1 MNKKHVP
8 DTIAA
13 PVAAYS
19 HGIEVPPNSRV
30 LYTAG
35 QIGNLPDG
43 TVPDGIEAQT
53 EATWAN
59 LIAILESAGMG
70 MEDVVKVTTYVTKE
84 DDFWPMAKARA
95 KFFGDARPASTGIIV
110 KALAKPEWLVEVE
123 LVAAK
128 A

>member
-19 HGIEVPPNSRV
+19 HGVEVPPNSRV

-35 QIGNLPDG
+35 QVGILPDG
-43 TVPDGIEAQT
+43 TTPEGVEAQT

-59 LIAILESAGMG
+59 LMAILESAGMG
-70 MEDVVKVTTYVTKE
+70 VEDIVKVTTYVTRE
-84 DDFWPMAKARA
+84 EDFWPMAKARSR
-95 KFFGDARPASTGIIV
+95 FFGDERPASTGIVV
-110 KALAKPEWLVEVE
+110 KALAKPEWLVEVD

>member
-35 QIGNLPDG
+35 QVGILPDG
-43 TVPDGIEAQT
+43 TTPEGVEAQT

-59 LIAILESAGMG
+59 LMAILESAGMG
-70 MEDVVKVTTYVTKE
+70 VEDIVKVTTYVTRE
-84 DDFWPMAKARA
+84 EDFWPMAKARSR
-95 KFFGDARPASTGIIV
+95 FFGDERPASTGIVV
-110 KALAKPEWLVEVE
+110 KALAKPEWLVEVD

>member
-13 PVAAYS
+13 PLAAYS
-19 HGIEVPPNSRV
+19 HGIEIAPNARV
-30 LYTAG
+30 LHSAG
-35 QIGNLPDG
+35 QVGILPDG
-43 TVPDGIEAQT
+43 TTPEGIEAQT

-59 LIAILESAGMG
+59 LMAILEFAGMG
-70 MEDVVKVTTYVTKE
+70 IDDVVKVTTYVTNE
-84 DDFWPMAKARA
+84 DDFWPMAKVRAR
-95 KFFGDARPASTGIIV
+95 FFGDARPASTGIVV
-110 KALAKPEWLVEVE
+110 KALAKQEWLVEVD

>member
-19 HGIEVPPNSRV
+19 HGVEVPPNSRV

-35 QIGNLPDG
+35 QVGILPDG
-43 TVPDGIEAQT
+43 TTPEGIEAQT
-53 EATWAN
+53 EATWTN
-59 LIAILESAGMG
+59 LMAILESAGMG
-70 MEDVVKVTTYVTKE
+70 IDDVVKVTTYVTSE
-84 DDFWPMAKARA
+84 DDFWPMAQVRAR
-95 KFFGDARPASTGIIV
+95 FFGDARPASTGIVV
-110 KALAKPEWLVEVE
+110 KALAKPEWLVEVD

>member
-1 MNKKHVP
+1 MNIKHVP

-30 LYTAG
+30 LYSAG
-35 QIGNLPDG
+35 QVGLLPDG
-43 TVPDGIEAQT
+43 TTPEGIEAQT
-53 EATWAN
+53 EATWTN
-59 LIAILESAGMG
+59 LMAILESAGMG
-70 MEDVVKVTTYVTKE
+70 LDDIVKVTTYVTSG
-84 DDFWPMAKARA
+84 DDFWPMAQARA
-95 KFFGDARPASTGIIV
+95 RFLGDARPASTGIVV
-110 KALAKPEWLVEVE
+110 KALAKQEWLVEVD

>member
-13 PVAAYS
+13 PLAAYS
-19 HGIEVPPNSRV
+19 HGIEVPPNARV
-30 LYTAG
+30 LHSAG
-35 QIGNLPDG
+35 QVGILPDG
-43 TVPDGIEAQT
+43 TTPEGIEAQT

-59 LIAILESAGMG
+59 LMAILESAGMG
-70 MEDVVKVTTYVTKE
+70 IDDVVKVTTYVTNV
-84 DDFWPMAKARA
+84 DDFWPMAKVRAR
-95 KFFGDARPASTGIIV
+95 FFGDARPASTGIVV
-110 KALAKPEWLVEVE
+110 KALAKQEWLVEVD

>member
-13 PVAAYS
+13 PLAAYS
-19 HGIEVPPNSRV
+19 HGIEIAPNARV
-30 LYTAG
+30 LHTAG
-35 QIGNLPDG
+35 QVGILPDG
-43 TVPDGIEAQT
+43 TTPEGIEAQT

-59 LIAILESAGMG
+59 LMAILESAGMG
-70 MEDVVKVTTYVTKE
+70 IDDVVKVTTYVTNE
-84 DDFWPMAKARA
+84 EDFWPMAKVRAR
-95 KFFGDARPASTGIIV
+95 FFGDARPASTGIVV
-110 KALAKPEWLVEVE
+110 KALAKQEWLVEVD

>member
-13 PVAAYS
+13 PLAAYS
-19 HGIEVPPNSRV
+19 HGIEVPPNARV
-30 LYTAG
+30 LHTAG
-35 QIGNLPDG
+35 QVGILPDG
-43 TVPDGIEAQT
+43 TTPEGIEAQT

-59 LIAILESAGMG
+59 LMAILESAGMG
-70 MEDVVKVTTYVTKE
+70 IDDVVKVTTYVTNV
-84 DDFWPMAKARA
+84 DDFWPMAKVRAR
-95 KFFGDARPASTGIIV
+95 FFGDARPASTGIVV
-110 KALAKPEWLVEVE
+110 KALAKQEWLVEVD

>member
-8 DTIAA
+8 DTIAP

-19 HGIEVPPNSRV
+19 HGVEVPPNSRV

-43 TVPDGIEAQT
+43 TVPEGIEAQT
-53 EATWAN
+53 EATWTN
-59 LIAILESAGMG
+59 LLAILESAGMG
-70 MEDVVKVTTYVTKE
+70 IDDIVKVTTYVTSE
-84 DDFWPMAKARA
+84 EDFWPMAQARS
-95 KFFGDARPASTGIIV
+95 KIFGDARPASTGIVV

>member
-8 DTIAA
+8 ETIAA

-19 HGIEVPPNSRV
+19 HGVEVPPNSRV

-35 QIGNLPDG
+35 QVGILPDG
-43 TVPDGIEAQT
+43 TTPEGVEAQT

-59 LIAILESAGMG
+59 LMAILESASMG
-70 MEDVVKVTTYVTKE
+70 VEDIVKVTTYVTRE
-84 DDFWPMAKARA
+84 EDFWPMAKARSR
-95 KFFGDARPASTGIIV
+95 FFGDERPASTGIVV
-110 KALAKPEWLVEVE
+110 KALAKPEWLVEVD